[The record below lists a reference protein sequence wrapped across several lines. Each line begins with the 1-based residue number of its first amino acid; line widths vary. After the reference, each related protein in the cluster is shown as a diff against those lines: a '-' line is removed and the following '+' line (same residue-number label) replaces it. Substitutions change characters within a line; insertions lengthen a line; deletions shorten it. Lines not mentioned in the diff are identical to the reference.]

1 MDLKSLIRDVPNFP
15 QPGIVFRDITPVL
28 ANAQGLGA
36 VIQGLAAPFRDR
48 AIDYVLG
55 MESRGFILA
64 APVAQVLGCGFVPV
78 RKPKKLPA
86 PVYTIEYAL
95 EYGTDRLEIHQDAI
109 APGSKVLIIDDVI
122 ATGGTAAATAKLVE
136 LAQGDLVGFGFMIEL
151 DFLQGR
157 RSLPAVEIVSLVH
170 Y

>member
-1 MDLKSLIRDVPNFP
+1 MDLKTLIRDVPDFP

-28 ANAQGLGA
+28 ANAQGLTA
-36 VIQGLAAPFRDR
+36 VIQGLASPFRDR
-48 AIDYVLG
+48 QIDYVLG

-86 PVYTIEYAL
+86 PVYATEYAL
-95 EYGTDRLEIHQDAI
+95 EYGTDRLEMHQDAI
-109 APGSKVLIIDDVI
+109 APGSRVLIIDDVI

-136 LAQGDLVGFGFMIEL
+136 LAQGVLVGFGFMIEL
-151 DFLQGR
+151 KALQGR
-157 RSLPAVEIVSLVH
+157 RSLPEVEIISLVN